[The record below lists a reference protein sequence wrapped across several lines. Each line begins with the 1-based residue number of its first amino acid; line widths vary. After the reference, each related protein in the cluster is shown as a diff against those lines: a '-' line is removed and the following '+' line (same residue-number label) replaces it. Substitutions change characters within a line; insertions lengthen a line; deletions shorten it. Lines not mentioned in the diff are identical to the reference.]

1 MTTATIIRSAFW
13 LGQPA
18 PGFEDAFRTAI
29 ESEFLPGFGDLPG
42 VLAARALWPLRREDD
57 PPPVHC
63 QVILE
68 FADEEGLAAMLASP
82 GRAALRSRVGE
93 LAARF
98 DGRISHIDYRV
109 GAKDG
114 SQRAE

>member
-13 LGQPA
+13 LGQPQ
-18 PGFEDAFRTAI
+18 PGFEDEFRKAI
-29 ESEFLPGFGDLPG
+29 EGEFIPGFGDLPG
-42 VLAARALWPLRREDD
+42 VMAARALWPLRREND

-68 FADEEGLAAMLASP
+68 FADEAGLATMLASP
-82 GRAALRSRVGE
+82 GRAALRKKVGE

-109 GAKDG
+109 GPKDG